1 MFFGKKKNTARG
13 AEKTPSKEMT
23 QAQPLKRINICILGD
38 NGHGKT
44 TLKNVITENGILGPD
59 VPEYGMDSDIEKL
72 RNAKD
77 TAMQIYEG
85 LDNIERIDAAI
96 YVVDITQG
104 PSSAF
109 EKNIEA
115 VYKSASEDADIPV
128 FVFLNKKDLVGDEEL
143 IDFIEDEVRERLEQ
157 LPYIGLRFQI
167 FRGSAKMAEEEGREL
182 LSPIIRLCDNL
193 RNIVGN

>member
-1 MFFGKKKNTARG
+1 MFFKKKNTARS
-13 AEKTPSKEMT
+13 AEKAQSKEMMP
-23 QAQPLKRINICILGD
+23 AKPLKRSNICILGD
-38 NGHGKT
+38 SGHGKT

-85 LDNIERIDAAI
+85 LDNVERIDAAI
-96 YVVDITQG
+96 YVVDVTQG
-104 PSSAF
+104 PSSEF
-109 EKNIEA
+109 EKDIEA
-115 VYKSASEDADIPV
+115 VYKSASEDADIPI
-128 FVFLNKKDLVGDEEL
+128 FVFLNKKDLVDDEEL
-143 IDFIEDEVRERLEQ
+143 IDFIGDEVRERLEQ

-167 FRGSAKMAEEEGREL
+167 FRGSAKMAEEEGREF

-193 RNIVGN
+193 RKTVGN